1 MDDVQRM
8 LIERACERLQIEYC
22 HLVDHGSAAG
32 IADLFTADGV
42 WAAGKRS
49 FDGME
54 AIRANFQ
61 KRQDNAGRRS
71 RHVCSN
77 PLIEVRDADN
87 ATGTVYLIL
96 YRHDDPEDARTRPTA
111 LPEMVGAYRDTFRR
125 TNAGWRFSRRDVVV
139 DFAS

>member
-32 IADLFTADGV
+32 IADLFTDDGV
-42 WAAGKRS
+42 WAAGKRA
-49 FDGME
+49 FEGMD
-54 AIRANFQ
+54 AIRDNFQ
-61 KRQDNAGRRS
+61 KRQDNRERRS

-77 PLIEVRDADN
+77 ALIAVQDADN

-96 YRHDDPEDARTRPTA
+96 YRHDDPADAPIRPA
-111 LPEMVGAYRDTFRR
+111 SLPEVVGAYRDTFRR
-125 TNAGWRFSRRDVVV
+125 TDAGWRFSRRDVVA